1 MEKSDIARFGT
12 RFFTLKVCHRSNLFT
27 QLLDVKIVDQRVKS
41 LIVSSIAMFD
51 NTHVVNEIKLFKLF
65 VSFTLQIQFRIF
77 LAIMERSYNIQLNS
91 YCQFWGNMWTCIT
104 LPLKGLSHLSNG
116 SRQKSFSESD
126 QKIPPYYY

>member
-12 RFFTLKVCHRSNLFT
+12 RFFTLKVCHRTNLT

-65 VSFTLQIQFRIF
+65 CVIYFT
-77 LAIMERSYNIQLNS
+77 NS
-91 YCQFWGNMWTCIT
+91 I
-104 LPLKGLSHLSNG
+104 
-116 SRQKSFSESD
+116 
-126 QKIPPYYY
+126 